1 MTKQTLTALLLFVT
15 VLMHAQKGVV
25 TSGGKA
31 TGSGGSSSYSVGLVN
46 FKSNTANNSNSTE
59 GVQHAYQITEIENVQ
74 KVVKSDLSLT
84 VYPNPTEDLVTIKID
99 NYVKGIMSYQLFST
113 SGQLIFSE
121 SASESLTTIS
131 MGNLAQGTY
140 FIKVSCDENPIKT
153 FKIIKN

>member
-15 VLMHAQKGVV
+15 VFMHAQKGVV

-31 TGSGGSSSYSVGLVN
+31 TGSGGSSSYTVGLVN

-59 GVQHAYQITEIENVQ
+59 GVQHAYQITEIENAQ
-74 KVVKSDLSLT
+74 KVVKSDLSFT
-84 VYPNPTEDLVTIKID
+84 VFPNPTEDLVTIKID
-99 NYVKGIMSYQLFST
+99 NYVNGIMSYQLFSAA
-113 SGQLIFSE
+113 GQLIFSKN
-121 SASESLTTIS
+121 ASESLTTIS

-140 FIKVSCDENPIKT
+140 FIKVSCNEKPIKT